1 MGHYECNHCGQE
13 MSHCVCGKESPAKS
27 PDKHFDPYTGNG
39 NVLVR
44 AWGADPAQDKVF
56 DFESFRLT
64 KIDMAR
70 PEYMN
75 GHDMLANLKLV
86 SSYMAVLISDGCR
99 ANYAW
104 QPTPGTLKRLTEEAL
119 NRNISVSKLIRDFVE
134 AGLGHE
140 GPG

>member
-13 MSHCVCGKESPAKS
+13 MGYCVCGKESPAK
-27 PDKHFDPYTGNG
+27 HFNPHTGNG

-44 AWGADPAQDKVF
+44 AWSADPTQDKVF

-75 GHDMLANLKLV
+75 AHDMLENLKLV
-86 SSYMAVLISDGCR
+86 SSYMAVLTSDNYR

-104 QPTPGTLKRLTEEAL
+104 QPTPGTLKRLTEEAQK
-119 NRNISVSKLIRDFVE
+119 RNISVSKLIRDFVE